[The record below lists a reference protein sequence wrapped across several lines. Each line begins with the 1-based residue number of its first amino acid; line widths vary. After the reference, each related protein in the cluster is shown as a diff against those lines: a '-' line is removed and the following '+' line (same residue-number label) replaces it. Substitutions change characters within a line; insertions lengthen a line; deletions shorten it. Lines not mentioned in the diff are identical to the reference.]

1 MEHRFRFHPQNK
13 IFPRVNIAWNI
24 QRKESF
30 IAKTLTSRV
39 VIFSLFSYGSVLCL
53 LWNEVTCETREGNS
67 RYPIPKLNK
76 IVPPR
81 PNIYSPVWLL
91 RFLSHRGR
99 YTSEDKKMKILNKS
113 SRVSFIFGRLNRERS
128 SRFPIETTLLPRY
141 DRSSFFHAL
150 PHKMFHGLPPSTS
163 LSIWLAGAEAGLGG
177 AKSRV
182 KQKN

>member
-1 MEHRFRFHPQNK
+1 MADRISIPFPFQGNKIHPIRMFNVQAMEHRFRFHPQNK

-113 SRVSFIFGRLNRERS
+113 S
-128 SRFPIETTLLPRY
+128 
-141 DRSSFFHAL
+141 
-150 PHKMFHGLPPSTS
+150 
-163 LSIWLAGAEAGLGG
+163 LSILHIRP
-177 AKSRV
+177 AKSRMNQPFSNPPSPLRSV
-182 KQKN
+182 FSFPRSPP

>member
-1 MEHRFRFHPQNK
+1 MADRISIPFPFQGNKIHPIRMFNVQAMEHRFRFHPQNK

-39 VIFSLFSYGSVLCL
+39 VIFSLFYGSVFCL

-81 PNIYSPVWLL
+81 PNIFSRLAPP
-91 RFLSHRGR
+91 FLV
-99 YTSEDKKMKILNKS
+99 S
-113 SRVSFIFGRLNRERS
+113 SRKIHLWRQKDENFEQVV
-128 SRFPIETTLLPRY
+128 
-141 DRSSFFHAL
+141 
-150 PHKMFHGLPPSTS
+150 PSI
-163 LSIWLAGAEAGLGG
+163 LHIRP
-177 AKSRV
+177 AKSRT
-182 KQKN
+182 KQPFSNRDDPPSPLRSVFSFPRSPP